1 MPRKGPAVRRGIVP
15 DPVYQNPLVTQL
27 VNKVLL
33 NGKKTV
39 AEHIVYEALEQIS
52 QKTANDP
59 VITLKRA
66 VENVRPMLEVKSRR
80 VGGASYQVPVEV
92 KPRRVGGATYQVPV
106 EIRGEQRISLA
117 MRWLVNSARSR
128 PGRTFVDKLAGEL
141 MDAAQG
147 TGATV
152 KRRDD
157 VHRMAEANKAFAHYR
172 W

>member
-1 MPRKGPAVRRGIVP
+1 MPRRARVVRREIPP
-15 DPVYQNPLVTQL
+15 DAKYGNRSISRMI
-27 VNKVLL
+27 NKMMV
-33 NGKKTV
+33 NGKKSL
-39 AEHIVYEALEQIS
+39 AERIMYRALEHVEDQLHRPAVDVFE
-52 QKTANDP
+52 QALRNVTP
-59 VITLKRA
+59 VL
-66 VENVRPMLEVKSRR
+66 
-80 VGGASYQVPVEV
+80 EV

-106 EIRGEQRISLA
+106 EIRGERRVSLA
-117 MRWLVNSARSR
+117 MRWLVAAARAR
-128 PGRTFVDKLAGEL
+128 AGRSMVDKLAGEL

>member
-1 MPRKGPAVRRGIVP
+1 MPRRARVVRREIAP
-15 DPVYQNPLVTQL
+15 DAKYGNRSISRMI
-27 VNKVLL
+27 NKMMV
-33 NGKKTV
+33 NGKKSL
-39 AEHIVYEALEQIS
+39 AERIMYRALEHVEEQLRRPAVDVFE
-52 QKTANDP
+52 QALRNVTP
-59 VITLKRA
+59 VL
-66 VENVRPMLEVKSRR
+66 
-80 VGGASYQVPVEV
+80 EV

-106 EIRGEQRISLA
+106 EIRGERRVSLA
-117 MRWLVNSARSR
+117 MRWLVAAARARS
-128 PGRTFVDKLAGEL
+128 GRSMVDKLAGEL